1 MSRSLGPALTP
12 DLLARLSQADLPASL
27 GRALPLITLDAQGR
41 PHPMLLSPLE
51 VLAAAPDR
59 LRVVIG
65 AGSRSAANLRERG
78 AATLLVLDAG
88 LAVYVKCRAVA
99 GPLSDAGLCRFDLA
113 VEDVLEDQAGDEE
126 EGTRLTGGLTY
137 APPQPLDAPWAQAT
151 LRLLRA
157 AGGASGQEAGPA
169 ESR

>member
-1 MSRSLGPALTP
+1 MSRSLGPALTS
-12 DLLARLSQADLPASL
+12 DLLARLSQVDLPARL

-51 VLAAAPDR
+51 VLAVAPDR

-65 AGSRSAANLRERG
+65 AGSRSEANLQARG
-78 AATLLVLDAG
+78 AGTLLVLDAD

-99 GPLSDAGLCRFDLA
+99 GPLRAGGLSRFDLV
-113 VEDVLEDQAGDEE
+113 VEDVLEDLAGGEE
-126 EGTRLTGGLTY
+126 GGTRLTGGVTY
-137 APPQPLDAPWAQAT
+137 APPQPLDAPWVRAT

-157 AGGASGQEAGPA
+157 AGGGQEASPA